1 MTPSLFF
8 CIKIILVRVLS
19 SFIFIMSK
27 PRYLIYAIVFL
38 TLLSQVRG
46 DDDEDNLLGEVLV
59 DVMVGVAVAACESSV
74 ACNGFLSIIAFI
86 TLMLVLCTCIC
97 GSDRDREEM
106 WNSMPSGRRF
116 ASTGAGYAIGRRMF

>member
-1 MTPSLFF
+1 
-8 CIKIILVRVLS
+8 
-19 SFIFIMSK
+19 MSK

-74 ACNGFLSIIAFI
+74 ACNGFLSIIILISFI
-86 TLMLVLCTCIC
+86 LILCTCIC
-97 GSDRDREEM
+97 GSDRDRQEL
-106 WNSMPSGRRF
+106 WDSMPSGRRYV
-116 ASTGAGYAIGRRMF
+116 STGAGYAIGRRMF